1 MPKICYIETHCSGAI
16 KSHGFLILF
25 LEKVWQDAF
34 YFATWIFGYTVDEE
48 DNCKTILL
56 YFVEIVS
63 LTAFEVC
70 LLLIL
75 NKDCCCVRCT
85 WIDRIVTMIR
95 NQIVCDYLKY

>member
-1 MPKICYIETHCSGAI
+1 M
-16 KSHGFLILF
+16 F
-25 LEKVWQDAF
+25 LEKVWQGAF
-34 YFATWIFGYTVDEE
+34 YFAAYIFGYTLDEE
-48 DNCKTILL
+48 DNCKMILL
-56 YFVEIVS
+56 SFAEIIVS

-70 LLLIL
+70 LLL